1 MKNKINWYWIIATFM
16 VLSLGLAACNTS
28 ANTSDA
34 AAGTEAPSEIDV
46 GELLE
51 DPDAGVVVTRI
62 NADSPAEK
70 VGLQRGDIILMVG
83 DRQVNDVDDLRE
95 ALEAYEEG
103 DKVQLAV
110 RRGDE
115 LVMKTVELGAGP
127 GRAYLGTS
135 VCCGGTLLAVREDG
149 MFGGSAQA
157 LVLDVTP
164 DSPAEKAGLEMGDYI
179 LSVDGEE
186 IEYDTDLGD
195 VIQAYQPGDTLTLE
209 ISREDEA
216 QEMTVK
222 LGENPN
228 SDGVAY
234 LGIQYQML
242 PGMSFI
248 SRGDLP
254 DFRLGFVP
262 EGGERAW
269 GFFPHALVFSVD
281 EDSGHHFTFSN
292 GIHGLFTVSVEE
304 DSPAGNAGLQVH
316 DVITKL
322 DGEDIE
328 DMDAFLQTLRA
339 HSPGDEVILTI
350 ARSGEDEEIEIT
362 VTLGENPDDE
372 GVGYL
377 GVSLGGMIVTEVV
390 VEDGEGSETYGPFH
404 FYFDEFPPLSFPFGD
419 DV

>member
-1 MKNKINWYWIIATFM
+1 MKNKINWQWIVVTIL
-16 VLSLGLAACNTS
+16 VLTLGLAACGTP
-28 ANTSDA
+28 ANTPDA
-34 AAGTEAPSEIDV
+34 AAGTEVPSEIDAD
-46 GELLE
+46 ELME
-51 DPDAGVVVTRI
+51 DPDAGVVVTRV
-62 NADSPAEK
+62 NADSPADK

-83 DRQVNDVDDLRE
+83 DREVNDVDDMRE
-95 ALEAYEEG
+95 AMEAYEEG

-149 MFGGSAQA
+149 IFEGSAQA

-179 LSVDGEE
+179 VSVDGEE

-209 ISREDEA
+209 ISREDEV

-222 LGENPN
+222 LGENPD
-228 SDGVAY
+228 SEGTAY

-248 SRGDLP
+248 SRSDLP
-254 DFRLGFVP
+254 EFRLGFVP
-262 EGGERAW
+262 EGGKRVW

-281 EDSGHHFTFSN
+281 EDSGHHFTFN
-292 GIHGLFTVSVEE
+292 GNINGLFIASVEE
-304 DSPAGNAGLQVH
+304 DSPAGDAGLQVH
-316 DVITKL
+316 DVITRL

-339 HSPGDEVILTI
+339 HSPGDKVILTI
-350 ARSGEDEEIEIT
+350 ARSGEDEEMEIT
-362 VTLGENPDDE
+362 VTLSENPDDE
-372 GVGYL
+372 GIGYL

-390 VEDGEGSETYGPFH
+390 GKEGEGSDTYGSFR
-404 FYFDEFPPLSFPFGD
+404 FYFDEFPPLGFPFGD